1 MPLFN
6 SLKVAYSKNWQRWG
20 INARYVVYSFAAVL
34 LLYYFKAHP
43 DTYIYIIGF
52 GLLLLIINFLID
64 RVIFYPSI
72 KYALFVSTIIL
83 DTVLIGFAVLITG
96 GSKSPFFLLS
106 FIQLIIISLLGN
118 IIVDVFFFG
127 LNIVS
132 YVIGVYLYGSL
143 KSGSFVFIDKII
155 SRTIVTTEPNRYDFI
170 LTTFVIFTIIVGIQ
184 FYVAERLKKNES
196 AILREK
202 DRLDFLLNVSESF
215 RKLEPIDSFLHNIT
229 RLVRHTFGYSYNG
242 IGLLNDDKTELTMKS
257 YSPRKGVERVNSIL
271 GVELSKIRFIMSSS
285 ENYVAKAVKE
295 RASFIINDERL
306 LLVDTIPSFQKEQA
320 KAIQEL
326 TGTKTFILIPIIAVG
341 DVIGVF
347 EVESKNEQV
356 EQDDIILLEK
366 FVSQIGISILN
377 NKLYSETLMQK
388 KEIENQYQDRNRVL
402 SELQKAYLKL
412 ENFTSELELS
422 KKKLE
427 EMKGILYHTDKLAS
441 IGQVIASVTHQFSNP
456 ISVISGQSELLL
468 RELDHDGITTG
479 KDKIE
484 KIINGTN
491 KLNSFVKKLMLSIRQ
506 TKQEI
511 SLVNLNDLIKS
522 IVVLWEYEFK
532 TRGIELVIKL
542 FVDLPQIEG
551 ISDALE
557 QMIVNL
563 ISNARD
569 AMEGKNGRVTI
580 ATRIFDKE
588 NVEVEV
594 SDEGIGITDE
604 NLSKIFNPFFT
615 TKPSGKG
622 TGLGMVIV
630 MNAVQEHHGRILLKT
645 KLNIGTT
652 FTIILPIVHKK
663 EL

>member
-6 SLKVAYSKNWQRWG
+6 SLKVAYLKNWQRWG
-20 INARYVVYSFAAVL
+20 INARYVVYIFAAIL

-43 DTYIYIIGF
+43 GIYLYIIGF

-64 RVIFYPSI
+64 RVIFYPPI
-72 KYALFVSTIIL
+72 KYALFISTIIL

-106 FIQLIIISLLGN
+106 FIQLILISLLGN
-118 IIVDVFFFG
+118 LIIDVFFFG

-184 FYVAERLKKNES
+184 FYVAERLKKNEL

-202 DRLDFLLNVSESF
+202 NRLDFLLNVSESF
-215 RKLEPIDSFLHNIT
+215 RKLEPLDSFLYNIT
-229 RLVRHTFGYSYNG
+229 RMVRHSFGYSYNG
-242 IGLLNDDKTELTMKS
+242 IGLLNDNKTELTMYS
-257 YSPRKGVERVNSIL
+257 YSPRKGVERVNNIL
-271 GVELSKIRFIMSSS
+271 GIELSKIRFIMSSG

-306 LLVDTIPSFQKEQA
+306 LFVDTIPSFQKEQA

-377 NKLYSETLMQK
+377 NKLYSKTLMQK
-388 KEIENQYQDRNRVL
+388 KEIENQYQGRNHVF
-402 SELQKAYLKL
+402 SELQKAYSKL

-441 IGQVIASVTHQFSNP
+441 IGQVIASVTHQLSNP

-522 IVVLWEYEFK
+522 IVMLWEYEFK

-604 NLSKIFNPFFT
+604 DLSKIFNPFFT

-663 EL
+663 DL